1 VYPVI
6 QVAGLTLQ
14 TAGVMALLAGWLG
27 LSLAAREAR
36 RLGINGEIVW
46 DAGFFGLL
54 AGLLGAR
61 LWYVGANWAA
71 YQSDLRQVLALN
83 LGTLAP
89 GPGMV
94 IGALVALIYLYRRGV
109 SLPRLADALAP
120 GLLLALA
127 VLRVGD
133 FLTGRVLGTPT
144 DIPWAVEMWDVRRH
158 PVALYEAGAVLIALG
173 IIWRWGR
180 NQAYDG
186 FVFLLATFLASAA
199 RLFVEAYRLDSTST
213 IGGVRVPQ
221 LIALAVMWIALGA
234 LYRKH
239 FAVKERV
246 NPERRGV
253 NES

>member
-27 LSLAAREAR
+27 LSMAAHEAK
-36 RLGINGEIVW
+36 RLGINGEIIW

-61 LWYVGANWAA
+61 LWYVGTNWPA
-71 YQSDLRQVLALN
+71 YQADLRQVLALN
-83 LGTLAP
+83 WGTLTS
-89 GPGMV
+89 GPGVV
-94 IGALVALIYLYRRGV
+94 IGSIIALAYLQWHAV
-109 SLPRLADALAP
+109 PLARLADAVAP

-144 DIPWAVEMWDVRRH
+144 DVPWAVEIWDVPRH
-158 PVALYEAGAVLIALG
+158 PVALYEAGAILIALG

-180 NQAYDG
+180 TQTYDG
-186 FVFLLATFLASAA
+186 FVFLLAVFLASAA
-199 RLFVEAYRLDSTST
+199 RLFSEAYRLDSIRT
-213 IGGVRVPQ
+213 IGGFRVAQ
-221 LIALAVMWIALGA
+221 IVALAVMWIALGV

-239 FAVKERV
+239 FAVKGESSKSRTER
-246 NPERRGV
+246 E
-253 NES
+253 

>member
-14 TAGVMALLAGWLG
+14 TAGAMALLAGWLG

-61 LWYVGANWAA
+61 LWYVATNWPA
-71 YQSDLRQVLALN
+71 YQADLRQVLALN
-83 LGTLAP
+83 WGTLAS

-94 IGALVALIYLYRRGV
+94 IGSIVALAYLQQRAV
-109 SLPRLADALAP
+109 PLLRLADTLAP

-144 DIPWAVEMWDVRRH
+144 DVPWAVEMWDVRRH
-158 PVALYEAGAVLIALG
+158 PVALYEAGAFLIALG
-173 IIWRWGR
+173 LTWRLR
-180 NQAYDG
+180 RSKVYDG
-186 FVFLLATFLASAA
+186 FVFLLAVFLASAA
-199 RLFVEAYRLDSTST
+199 RLFSEAYRLDSIQT
-213 IGGVRVPQ
+213 IGGFRMAQIV
-221 LIALAVMWIALGA
+221 ALALMWIALGI

-239 FAVKERV
+239 FATKGTE
-246 NPERRGV
+246 
-253 NES
+253 